1 MLQKNFNFQAN
12 VFSGSFPDIHFHF
25 PNYSFLLMEPRFNRF
40 ELGKE
45 QQWVEH
51 LRLEVASR
59 YTQLAE
65 HCTEVSHYGEDMTKF
80 GERNASFILG
90 SISLH
95 HT

>member
-1 MLQKNFNFQAN
+1 M
-12 VFSGSFPDIHFHF
+12 
-25 PNYSFLLMEPRFNRF
+25 
-40 ELGKE
+40 
-45 QQWVEH
+45 EH

-90 SISLH
+90 SISLY